1 MDTPPRGE
9 PSPRGR
15 GGSPFLNKGA
25 TPPWARVC
33 GRSPAVPSLFS
44 PLPEETHPLNGQAW
58 TAFFFGVGAER
69 IPAGW
74 TNGAATLEAIKGVL
88 IISLTSTINTVFW
101 SKNLERNYDKN
112 LQNWGVQASAVRR
125 LGSEETRTVGA
136 SSSGERVSPETLPS
150 TDTCAIRLSLSSS
163 FQCPFAFVR

>member
-1 MDTPPRGE
+1 MHGGA
-9 PSPRGR
+9 GR
-15 GGSPFLNKGA
+15 GSVDNLRGGAGPFLNKGA

-33 GRSPAVPSLFS
+33 GRSPAVPSLFPP
-44 PLPEETHPLNGQAW
+44 PLPEETHPPNGQAW

-112 LQNWGVQASAVRR
+112 LQN
-125 LGSEETRTVGA
+125 
-136 SSSGERVSPETLPS
+136 
-150 TDTCAIRLSLSSS
+150 
-163 FQCPFAFVR
+163 